1 MKLRT
6 RITRADLRNHLR
18 YAGWA
23 YVLILALSFGLWN
36 MIYAQ
41 TAYRPPQD
49 KRIDIYVQSSIADQE
64 AVNAYL
70 EPIWKAAVPEEE
82 LVQAVLL
89 MAPGGDND
97 YYANIQL
104 MTYIAAAE
112 GDIYFLSTADFKRLA
127 AQGAFVSL
135 DEAIRDGRIDAQD
148 LSLQSGQVQLVESN
162 DQGDLVPVGGIQQFG
177 IPARELYRFASELGI
192 DNRDM
197 VLAVAAN
204 SGNEED
210 TIIFLN
216 ALIQHSRAP
225 VPDFFK

>member
-6 RITRADLRNHLR
+6 KITARDLRNHLR
-18 YAGWA
+18 YFGWVYA
-23 YVLILALSFGLWN
+23 LIVLLSFGLWN

-49 KRIDIYVQSSIADQE
+49 KRIDVYIQSSIADQE

-70 EPIWKAAVPEEE
+70 EPVWKSAVPEEE

-89 MAPGGDND
+89 MAPGGEND

-104 MTYIAAAE
+104 MTYVAAAE
-112 GDIYFLSTADFKRLA
+112 GDIYFLTSSDFKRLA

-135 DEAIRDGRIDAQD
+135 EEAIAEGRMDVSG
-148 LSLQSGQVQLVESN
+148 LSLASGKVQMLESN
-162 DQGDLVPVGGIQQFG
+162 ESGDMVPVGGLEQFG
-177 IPARELYRFASELGI
+177 VPAKELYRFATDLAI

-197 VLAVAAN
+197 VLAVAVN

-210 TIIFLN
+210 TITFLN
-216 ALIQHSRAP
+216 ALIQHSRGP